1 MLEKQI
7 IVNLPAKAAYNY
19 PIFIDEGLISNWQDW
34 LIDYAATK
42 KIVIITDKIVC
53 KLYAKQFAANLE
65 KAGYDVLLLDFAPGE
80 EAKNFANFEY
90 LLNEM
95 LINKCDRHT
104 LCVAIGGGVVGD
116 LTGFVASVFMRG
128 IRYIQIPTTL
138 LSMIDSSVGGKTAVN
153 SVHGKNLIGAFY
165 QPGAV
170 VMDIELLKTLPQQH
184 LINGLIEAIKIFLT
198 SDGEYFK
205 YIQANLEQVL
215 VCDKTALTKIIKRA
229 VELKAE
235 VVAQDE
241 REQNQRMS
249 LNFGHTV
256 GHAVEKVSKYT
267 IMHGYAVALGIL
279 VEAKIS
285 FLLGI
290 LSHQNYQLI
299 EKLMQRLDID
309 TRMLQPF
316 AIDNIVMAMHGDK
329 KNKAGDIYMILLAD
343 IGKIKLSDGD
353 RVATIVSEDI
363 IRQALIGLMPR

>member
-1 MLEKQI
+1 MLKKQV
-7 IVNLPAKAAYNY
+7 IVNLPQRGAYNY
-19 PIFIDEGLISNWQDW
+19 PIFIDYSLISNWQDW
-34 LIDYAATK
+34 LASYTITK

-53 KLYAKQFAANLE
+53 KLYAKQFAASLE
-65 KAGYDVLLLDFAPGE
+65 KADYDVLLLDFAPGE
-80 EAKNFANFEY
+80 EAKSFANFEY
-90 LLNEM
+90 LLNEI

-104 LCVAIGGGVVGD
+104 LCLAFGGGVVGD

-138 LSMIDSSVGGKTAVN
+138 LSMIDSSVGGKTAIN

-170 VMDIELLKTLPQQH
+170 VMDISLLKSLPKEQ

-205 YIQANLEQVL
+205 YIQNNLDQIL
-215 VCDKTALTKIIKRA
+215 ACDKTTLTKVIKRA
-229 VELKAE
+229 VELKAD

-241 REQNQRMS
+241 REENLRMI
-249 LNFGHTV
+249 LNFGHSV
-256 GHAVEKVSKYT
+256 GHAVEKVSKYN

-279 VEAKIS
+279 IEAKIS

-290 LSHQNYQLI
+290 LSHNNYQLI
-299 EKLMQRLDID
+299 ENIMQRLNIN
-309 TRMLQPF
+309 TKMLEPF
-316 AIDNIVMAMHGDK
+316 ATKDIITAMHGDK

-343 IGKIKLSDGD
+343 IGKIKLSDSD

-363 IRQALIGLMPR
+363 ISKALSLV